1 MAGTPWVS
9 WLWDAVKLL
18 FIAFLL
24 WCVWMQWRA
33 MHRIAFG
40 RSMFISWTAVL
51 MGFLV
56 GLLPTVSAA
65 VVSIL
70 LLVTG
75 CGMMAVLG
83 VKSWQRLRRSRTQ
96 PSSGST
102 QHRP

>member
-1 MAGTPWVS
+1 MANTLWVS

-70 LLVTG
+70 LLITG
-75 CGMMAVLG
+75 FGMMAVLG
-83 VKSWQRLRRSRTQ
+83 VKSWQRLRRARGRT
-96 PSSGST
+96 SSAPTRHSS
-102 QHRP
+102 